1 MILDEIKFKRQ
12 LGSLQGSFSW
22 AVVSPY
28 ATQAERWFK
37 KQVGQTLYDYLQALT
52 PTENQLDEKELI
64 SMAEGA
70 IAFYA
75 FSLLQPRLNLKIG
88 DSGMMKLLPAN
99 HVAITKW
106 EFVTMADSNQ
116 NLIDI
121 CMDGFWD
128 LVSELEPESWKGSDD
143 YKVRNELFLKDAA
156 ELTEHLPLVNKST
169 RMYESLKMYIKKT
182 ERDTIRETITPEVFE
197 MLKAKLK
204 GENETALSNTDLEI
218 LELIK
223 DAAALKSL
231 LRALP
236 YISILVDSEGIRQV
250 VKLDGTRNEIEASHE
265 AKAGLLAKLEK
276 DTETAINKLFDYLKS
291 VATENL
297 YPSFFE
303 LHAEVDPFDIF
314 QMEDDQ
320 HPIL

>member
-1 MILDEIKFKRQ
+1 MILDETKLKRQ
-12 LGSLQGSFSW
+12 LGGLQSGFSW
-22 AVVSPY
+22 AVISPY
-28 ATQAERWFK
+28 VTQAERWFR
-37 KQVGQTLYDYLQALT
+37 KQVGQTLYDYLQELT
-52 PTENQLDEKELI
+52 PSENQLDEKELQGL
-64 SMAEGA
+64 AEGA

-88 DSGMMKLLPAN
+88 DAGMMKQLPAN

-106 EFVTMADSNQ
+106 EFVTLAESNQ

-121 CMDGFWD
+121 CMDGFWEV
-128 LVSELEPESWKGSDD
+128 VSELEPESWKDSDD
-143 YKVRNELFLKDAA
+143 YKVRNELFIKDAA
-156 ELTEHLPLVNKST
+156 ELTEHLPLVNKSV
-169 RMYESLKMYIKKT
+169 RMYETLKMYIKKT
-182 ERDTIRETITPEVFE
+182 ERDTIRETITPEVFD

-204 GENETALSNTDLEI
+204 GENETALSSTDLEI

-236 YISILVDSEGIRQV
+236 YISILVDTEGIRQV

-276 DTETAINKLFDYLKS
+276 DTETAINKLFDYLKK
-291 VATENL
+291 VASENL

-303 LHAEVDPFDIF
+303 IHEDVDPFDIF